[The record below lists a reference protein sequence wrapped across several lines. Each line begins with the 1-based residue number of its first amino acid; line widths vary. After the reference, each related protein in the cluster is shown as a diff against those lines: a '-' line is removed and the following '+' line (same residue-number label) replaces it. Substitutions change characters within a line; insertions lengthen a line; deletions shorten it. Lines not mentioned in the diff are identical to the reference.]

1 MQDDLQQEYK
11 IEFNQNIRESIQ
23 EYYTLMDVVT
33 ELGGL
38 NAAATAIIASYAF
51 WFSIQFFWDLAE
63 IIKKKRNYDLKLI
76 EINF

>member
-1 MQDDLQQEYK
+1 
-11 IEFNQNIRESIQ
+11 
-23 EYYTLMDVVT
+23 MDVVT

-63 IIKKKRNYDLKLI
+63 IIRKKRNYDLKLI
-76 EINF
+76 EIGLQFK